1 MALALFK
8 RPTSKGGRLI
18 VCQAWSPSQFRFNI
32 TGRQILNSA
41 NLNPPA
47 NSDLAGYPGDV
58 SPPVFVALAAGTSA
72 SSGVRGLDL
81 HMLHHIIIVERHLDD
96 RVEKQLIGR
105 GRRIGQM
112 GRLQVGQ

>member
-1 MALALFK
+1 MSAKPGRHF
-8 RPTSKGGRLI
+8 RP
-18 VCQAWSPSQFRFNI
+18 NN
-32 TGRQILNSA
+32 TGQRILQSHNLNS
-41 NLNPPA
+41 PA
-47 NSDLAGYPGDV
+47 NSALVGYRGDA

-81 HMLHHIIIVERHLDD
+81 HMLHHIIIVEPHLDD

-112 GRLQVGQ
+112 GRLHVGH